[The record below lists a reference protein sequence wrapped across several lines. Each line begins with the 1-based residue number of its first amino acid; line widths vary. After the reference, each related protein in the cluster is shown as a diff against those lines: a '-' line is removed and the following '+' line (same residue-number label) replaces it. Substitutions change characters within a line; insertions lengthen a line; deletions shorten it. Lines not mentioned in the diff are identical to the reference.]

1 MLPCGGSAIDIEAK
15 VHMDT
20 SGIHRRPL
28 GAPKIAK
35 KSLKNGFSREKMKK
49 TDQNSSIRSNLE
61 LVLLPKH
68 KTRSMTQY
76 GAVEKNLGLSGGL

>member
-1 MLPCGGSAIDIEAK
+1 
-15 VHMDT
+15 MDT
-20 SGIHRRPL
+20 SGKYPRPL

-68 KTRSMTQY
+68 KTRGMTPY
-76 GAVEKNLGLSGGL
+76 GAVDKKLGFSGGL